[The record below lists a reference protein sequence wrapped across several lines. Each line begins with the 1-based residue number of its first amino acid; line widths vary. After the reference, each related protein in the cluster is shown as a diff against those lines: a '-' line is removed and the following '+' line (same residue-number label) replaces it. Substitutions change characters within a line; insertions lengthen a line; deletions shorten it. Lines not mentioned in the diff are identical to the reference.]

1 MLNHIRNAEDIH
13 AKMQK
18 LQNQKRFEQIQRDAA
33 RVQQK
38 IKNAQKSNKS

>member
-1 MLNHIRNAEDIH
+1 MLNNIKNVEEIH

-18 LQNQKRFEQIQRDAA
+18 LQNQKRFDQIKRDAA

-38 IKNAQKSNKS
+38 IKNDQKSNRS